1 VDSVLG
7 KSPAALMND
16 DSLGA
21 GLQQALHD
29 VVGKVLEVPVHV
41 LLGSKVR
48 DWTPISWW
56 SIDASPQDWAAEA
69 RDAVKSGYTSFKT
82 KPRPWW
88 DVVAQVEAV
97 TRAVPPHF
105 KLDLD
110 ANGTWQNA
118 AAAIPI
124 IAKLEEFDNVAMLE
138 TPIPQGDVLGNRQIR
153 SAIHRPIAM
162 HFGSPPYVTNIREG
176 VCDGYVLCAGKSQVV
191 RQGTLSAEAELPF
204 WLQLV
209 GNGLTSTWAAHL
221 GAVLTH
227 ATWPTIS
234 CMNMYSHQLLK
245 KKIDVI
251 GGYQRVPEGPGLGV
265 EVDEK
270 AVARYRVPE
279 KQLAACRERG
289 EPYTHPYPRIVNSIV
304 YPDGSCIHM
313 AGTAQGYGYFTAGNG
328 PAYAK
333 GVKLVSQHD
342 DGSRKWRQLFERVR
356 DEGPSR
362 DRWTGPI
369 GKR

>member
-1 VDSVLG
+1 
-7 KSPAALMND
+7 
-16 DSLGA
+16 
-21 GLQQALHD
+21 
-29 VVGKVLEVPVHV
+29 
-41 LLGSKVR
+41 
-48 DWTPISWW
+48 
-56 SIDASPQDWAAEA
+56 
-69 RDAVKSGYTSFKT
+69 
-82 KPRPWW
+82 
-88 DVVAQVEAV
+88 
-97 TRAVPPHF
+97 
-105 KLDLD
+105 
-110 ANGTWQNA
+110 
-118 AAAIPI
+118 
-124 IAKLEEFDNVAMLE
+124 
-138 TPIPQGDVLGNRQIR
+138 
-153 SAIHRPIAM
+153 M